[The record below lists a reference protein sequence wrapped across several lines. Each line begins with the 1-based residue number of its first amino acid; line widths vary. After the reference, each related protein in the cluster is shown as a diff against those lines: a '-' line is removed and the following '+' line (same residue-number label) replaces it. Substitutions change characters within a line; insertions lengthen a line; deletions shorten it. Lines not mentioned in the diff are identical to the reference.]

1 MTPLW
6 TAGEAAA
13 ATGGRATRDWTA
25 SGVSIDS
32 RSVGPGDLFIALAG
46 PKFDGHDF
54 VAAALAKG
62 AAAAL
67 VARVPDGVAET
78 APLLV
83 VADTMAALEE
93 LGRASRRRSAAQ
105 IIGVTGSVGKTGT
118 KEALKRA
125 LERQGAAFASAGSLN
140 NQWGVPLS
148 LARMPRETAWGI
160 FEMGMNHPGEIDAL
174 SRLVRPD
181 VAVITTVEPAHLGF
195 FPSVEAI
202 ADAKAEIF
210 AGMEARG
217 AAVLNRDNAHYARL
231 AAAARAHGITRIL
244 GFGSHAEATVR
255 LVDSHLYATASAVTA
270 SVMGEIVDYC
280 IAIPGQHWVMNSLA
294 VLGAVKAAGGDVGAA
309 AAAMSSLQPLDGR
322 GRRHR
327 IAAGEGSA
335 ELIDESYNASPASM
349 RAALAV
355 LGAML
360 PGKGARRIAV
370 LGDMLELGNEAQR
383 LHAELARPIAEAGIA
398 LVFTVGPNMRA
409 LYDAL
414 PKRLRG
420 GHAASSAEMA
430 EIVARRV
437 RPGDIVTVKGS
448 FGSRMAEVVRRLLA
462 GQAAA
467 VAARN

>member
-6 TAGEAAA
+6 TAAEAAA
-13 ATGGRATRDWTA
+13 AAGGRSSRAWAAT
-25 SGVSIDS
+25 GVSIDS
-32 RSVGPGDLFIALAG
+32 RSIAAGDLFVALAG

-54 VAAALAKG
+54 VADALARG

-67 VARVPDGVAET
+67 VARLPPGVGES

-83 VADTMAALEE
+83 VADTMTALEE
-93 LGRASRRRSAAQ
+93 LGRAGRRRCAAQ

-118 KEALKRA
+118 KEALRRA
-125 LERQGAAFASAGSLN
+125 LERQGATFASAGSLN

-148 LARMPRETAWGI
+148 LARMPRETAWGV

-210 AGMEARG
+210 AGMESRG
-217 AAVLNRDNAHYARL
+217 AAVLNRDNPHYARL
-231 AAAARAHGITRIL
+231 AAAARACGITRIL
-244 GFGSHAEATVR
+244 GFGTQADASVK
-255 LVDSHLYATASAVTA
+255 LIDSHLYATASAVTA

-294 VLGAVKAAGGDVGAA
+294 VLGAVAAAGGDVGAA
-309 AAAMSSLQPLDGR
+309 AAAMSSLAPLDGR
-322 GRRHR
+322 GRRHK
-327 IAAGEGSA
+327 IAVGDGTA
-335 ELIDESYNASPASM
+335 ELIDESYNASPAAM
-349 RAALAV
+349 RAAIAV
-355 LGAML
+355 LGATI
-360 PGKGARRIAV
+360 PGKGGRRIAV
-370 LGDMLELGNEAQR
+370 LGDMLELGEDAAR
-383 LHAELARPIAEAGIA
+383 LHVELAPLLIDAGVA
-398 LVFTVGPNMRA
+398 LVFTVGANMRT

-414 PKRLRG
+414 PKRLHG
-420 GHAASSAEMA
+420 GHAASSTALA
-430 EIVARRV
+430 EIVARRL

-448 FGSRMAEVVRRLLA
+448 FGSRMADVVKRLLA
-462 GQAAA
+462 GQPAA
-467 VAARN
+467 VAVKG

>member
-1 MTPLW
+1 
-6 TAGEAAA
+6 
-13 ATGGRATRDWTA
+13 
-25 SGVSIDS
+25 
-32 RSVGPGDLFIALAG
+32 
-46 PKFDGHDF
+46 
-54 VAAALAKG
+54 
-62 AAAAL
+62 
-67 VARVPDGVAET
+67 
-78 APLLV
+78 
-83 VADTMAALEE
+83 
-93 LGRASRRRSAAQ
+93 
-105 IIGVTGSVGKTGT
+105 
-118 KEALKRA
+118 
-125 LERQGAAFASAGSLN
+125 
-140 NQWGVPLS
+140 
-148 LARMPRETAWGI
+148 
-160 FEMGMNHPGEIDAL
+160 
-174 SRLVRPD
+174 
-181 VAVITTVEPAHLGF
+181 
-195 FPSVEAI
+195 
-202 ADAKAEIF
+202 
-210 AGMEARG
+210 
-217 AAVLNRDNAHYARL
+217 
-231 AAAARAHGITRIL
+231 
-244 GFGSHAEATVR
+244 
-255 LVDSHLYATASAVTA
+255 
-270 SVMGEIVDYC
+270 
-280 IAIPGQHWVMNSLA
+280 
-294 VLGAVKAAGGDVGAA
+294 
-309 AAAMSSLQPLDGR
+309 MSSLQPLDGR